1 MNPFSAGL
9 NLQTGAIADRGK
21 SGNHRGN
28 HSGQS
33 PGQSPGDRSSSSLL
47 V

>member
-9 NLQTGAIADRGK
+9 NLQTGAIADRGE

-33 PGQSPGDRSSSSLL
+33 PGDRSSSSLL